1 METNIGNAIGGNN
14 AMTSNDIESY
24 FSLLDD
30 EDKKRAV
37 IYGFYKLGYKNLIIC
52 KPDVMFSV
60 RVLYDADM

>member
-14 AMTSNDIESY
+14 EMTANDIESY

-37 IYGFYKLGYKNLIIC
+37 IYGFYQLGYRNLIIC
-52 KPDVMFSV
+52 KSDAMFSV